1 MNILFDSLE
10 LIYGSSEKPF
20 FLTDQNGNVCGRTA
34 VAVKR

>member
-20 FLTDQNGNVCGRTA
+20 FLTDQDGKVL
-34 VAVKR
+34 